1 MKPNGEKGRKKNIIR
16 ERETGKK
23 MERKVLERKSIVFN
37 CIPNMGN
44 SADIRFFRKACCLW

>member
-1 MKPNGEKGRKKNIIR
+1 MGRRGGKKNIIR